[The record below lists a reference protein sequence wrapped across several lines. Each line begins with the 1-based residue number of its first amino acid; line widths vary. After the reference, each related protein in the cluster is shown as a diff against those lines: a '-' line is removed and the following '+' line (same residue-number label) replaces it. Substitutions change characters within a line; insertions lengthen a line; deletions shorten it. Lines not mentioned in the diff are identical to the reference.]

1 MTVFPGI
8 EWESIDAEAARFDPT
23 RIAKI
28 GPWLAE
34 QAAKRE
40 DSRYRVVV
48 VRGGALVGEWNSDI
62 DADARLRLASA
73 TKSIFASMLGI
84 AVAEGQVPSPDA
96 LAVDLYPE
104 LMDVPEGTGP
114 KEGRYAYPANRGTTL
129 RHLICNVS
137 GYMKPGEEPG
147 RVFNYQTYGMN
158 ILTHA
163 IAAAYGLYDSAD
175 PERLPG
181 LQPLMESRIGQPIGA
196 HWDYYRANFTLP
208 PAART
213 GIFGYYDGVA
223 STARDMAR
231 LGWLWHN
238 RGRWGDQQVIPAGWV
253 DECTAVAPDIR
264 ANCPEE
270 EWVYGHGFWTNA
282 AGRLWPNLPTDS
294 FAASGAG
301 RQHIWVCPSLDL
313 VVAQS
318 PGLFEKQE
326 ALGGGLLGK
335 VVAALGE

>member
-1 MTVFPGI
+1 MTIFPGDA
-8 EWESIDAEAARFDPT
+8 WECTGVETAGFNPERFAA
-23 RIAKI
+23 I
-28 GPWLAE
+28 GPWLE
-34 QAAKRE
+34 EEAARRE
-40 DSRYRVVV
+40 DRRYRVVI
-48 VRGGALVGEWNSDI
+48 VRGGALVGEWNNGV
-62 DADARLRLASA
+62 AVDARLRLASA
-73 TKSIFASMLGI
+73 TKSIFACLLGI
-84 AVAEGQVPSPDA
+84 AVAEGRIPSPDTP
-96 LAVDLYPE
+96 AVDLYPE

-114 KEGRYAYPANRGTTL
+114 KAGRYAYPANRDITL

-137 GYMKPGEEPG
+137 GYLKPGEAPG
-147 RVFNYQTYGMN
+147 KVFNYQTYGMN

-163 IAAAYGLYDSAD
+163 IAAAYGLYDSSD

-181 LQPLMESRIGQPIGA
+181 LQPLIDERIGQPIDA
-196 HWDYYRANFTLP
+196 AWDYYRANFDLP
-208 PAART
+208 PAARI
-213 GIFGYYDGVA
+213 GIFGYYDGVS

-231 LGWLWHN
+231 LGWLWRN
-238 RGRWGDQQVIPAGWV
+238 GGRWGDQQVIPPGWV

-282 AGRLWPNLPTDS
+282 AGRLWPNLPIDS

-318 PGLFEKQE
+318 PGLYGEQE
-326 ALGGGLLGK
+326 ELGDGLLGR
-335 VVAALGE
+335 VVGALSA